1 VFGMMASDP
10 SGTRVEAIVLRTDRS
25 ARLVV
30 RVALPAGMRVLSGE
44 LADIDILLD
53 DARLFD
59 PFRAFFDPGARRA
72 RSRPTY
78 G

>member
-1 VFGMMASDP
+1 
-10 SGTRVEAIVLRTDRS
+10 
-25 ARLVV
+25 
-30 RVALPAGMRVLSGE
+30 MRVLSGE